1 MKIPLS
7 EISQYYKPYFSTL
20 SFEKFIQ
27 NNIFNSKKIID
38 LGCGTGGQLSYFSK
52 RHPDV
57 NFVGTDYNKHL
68 IKFAK
73 KTYSKLK
80 INNTKFFFTNILD
93 KKINP
98 QLLNADGFISN
109 HVFCT
114 FKDIKYPLNFI
125 FKHNPKWV
133 AINSLFYNGPLD
145 VLTHIRSY
153 KKNKSI
159 IKDSN
164 PDGDFNIFS
173 IPILKEIIKN
183 KYKIVKIEQ
192 HFPKKKIKKISNK
205 RSSYTIMTEINKNT
219 VFSGPVY
226 LPWHFILLEKLT
238 NDKK

>member
-7 EISQYYKPYFSTL
+7 EINQYKKPYLSTL

-38 LGCGTGGQLSYFSK
+38 LGCGSGGQLSWFSK
-52 RHPDV
+52 KYPQI
-57 NFVGTDYNKHL
+57 NFVGVDYNKGL

-80 INNTKFFFTNILD
+80 IINTKFYYANVLN

-98 QLLNADGFISN
+98 MLLNADGFISN

-125 FKHNPKWV
+125 FKHNPKWI

-145 VLTHIRSY
+145 VLIHMRSY
-153 KKNKSI
+153 KKNKKI
-159 IKDSN
+159 LKDSN

-173 IPILKEIIKN
+173 IPVFKRIIKN

-192 HFPKKKIKKISNK
+192 HFPIKKIKKISSQ

-226 LPWHFILLEKLT
+226 LPWYFILL
-238 NDKK
+238 KKINL

>member
-7 EISQYYKPYFSTL
+7 EISQYKNPYLSTL

-27 NNIFNSKKIID
+27 NNIFNSQKIID
-38 LGCGTGGQLSYFSK
+38 LGCGSGGQLSWFSK
-52 RHPDV
+52 KYPQV
-57 NFVGTDYNKHL
+57 NFVGVDYNKRL

-80 INNTKFFFTNILD
+80 IINTKFCFANILN

-98 QLLNADGFISN
+98 FLLNADGFISN

-125 FKHNPKWV
+125 FKHKPKWI
-133 AINSLFYNGPLD
+133 AINSLFYDGPLD
-145 VLTHIRSY
+145 VLIHIRSY
-153 KKNKSI
+153 KKNKKI
-159 IKDSN
+159 LKDSN

-173 IPILKEIIKN
+173 IPILKSIIKN

-192 HFPKKKIKKISNK
+192 HFPKNKIKKNSSK
-205 RSSYTIMTEINKNT
+205 RSSYTIVTEINKNT
-219 VFSGPVY
+219 VFSGPVH
-226 LPWHFILLEKLT
+226 LPWYFILL
-238 NDKK
+238 KKINS

>member
-7 EISQYYKPYFSTL
+7 ELSQYKEPYLSTL
-20 SFEKFIQ
+20 SFEKYIKK
-27 NNIFNSKKIID
+27 NIFNSKKIID
-38 LGCGTGGQLSYFSK
+38 IGCGSGGQLSWFSRK
-52 RHPDV
+52 YPTV
-57 NFVGTDYNKHL
+57 NFIGIDYNKRL
-68 IKFAK
+68 IKFAE

-80 INNTKFFFTNILD
+80 IENTKFCFTNIFN

-114 FKDIKYPLNFI
+114 FKDIRHPLNFI
-125 FKHNPKWV
+125 FKHKPKWV

-145 VLTHIRSY
+145 VLIHMRSY

-159 IKDSN
+159 LKDSN

-173 IPILKEIIKN
+173 ISILKAIIKN
-183 KYKIVKIEQ
+183 KYKIVKIKQ
-192 HFPKKKIKKISNK
+192 HFPQNKIKKITSK
-205 RSSYTIMTEINKNT
+205 RGSYTIMTEINKNT

-226 LPWHFILLEKLT
+226 LPWHFIVL
-238 NDKK
+238 KKINS